1 MHSASNQC
9 EEPEHIRDG
18 ASTTTEENSKPSIAT
33 ITQQLIEAIGED
45 PNREGLLKTPSRAE
59 KAWQH
64 ITCGY
69 QLTLEEVAN
78 DAVFE
83 AEGSEMVIVKDIE
96 FYSMC
101 EHHMLPFFGKAHVGY
116 IPGKKIL
123 GLSKFARITDMFARR
138 LQVQERITTQIVE
151 AIEELLEPTGVIVVL
166 EGVHLCMA
174 MRGVEKQLSSTTT
187 SAARGVFRENPNLR
201 MEFLTNIH
209 SNAYNSVAKKGMF

>member
-18 ASTTTEENSKPSIAT
+18 ASTTTEENAKPSIAS

-45 PNREGLLKTPSRAE
+45 PSREGLLKTPSRAE

-69 QLTLEEVAN
+69 QETLEEVAN

-151 AIEELLEPTGVIVVL
+151 AIEELLAPAGVIVVL

-209 SNAYNSVAKKGMF
+209 SNAYNSVAKKRLF